1 MENII
6 PDGDGCSNIGPG
18 SGDIRPCE
26 PAYRIRRNPDPTE
39 P

>member
-6 PDGDGCSNIGPG
+6 PNGDGCSNI
-18 SGDIRPCE
+18 DE